1 MRKFLSFETSQ
12 GHLLFIIFF
21 LIVSLQCDSKEFASV
36 LKLILTLRH
45 GQVCVE
51 KGLSIT
57 NTVLLTNIKP
67 NSIIVRKTII
77 DHMKQINLKQHNL
90 FLPSKLTRSVNAAS
104 TQDLEFL
111 KKQEENEIEK
121 EKATQ
126 LEFIQLEI
134 SEIRLKQDQYKKIVK
149 AQMKSLLN

>member
-1 MRKFLSFETSQ
+1 MRKFLSFEASQ

-51 KGLSIT
+51 KGLSFT

-77 DHMKQINLKQHNL
+77 DHMK
-90 FLPSKLTRSVNAAS
+90 
-104 TQDLEFL
+104 
-111 KKQEENEIEK
+111 
-121 EKATQ
+121 
-126 LEFIQLEI
+126 
-134 SEIRLKQDQYKKIVK
+134 
-149 AQMKSLLN
+149 

>member
-1 MRKFLSFETSQ
+1 MRKFLSFEASQ

-45 GQVCVE
+45 SQVCVE

-77 DHMKQINLKQHNL
+77 DHMK
-90 FLPSKLTRSVNAAS
+90 
-104 TQDLEFL
+104 
-111 KKQEENEIEK
+111 
-121 EKATQ
+121 
-126 LEFIQLEI
+126 
-134 SEIRLKQDQYKKIVK
+134 
-149 AQMKSLLN
+149 